1 MTSRA
6 WAGRLR
12 CALGAFVALAAASF
26 PPPKAEAGCSSYVR
40 VASQA
45 QTHPGLDLLAHLPD
59 LDSPAP
65 TDRPAPCRGP
75 SCSGGERSPASTPAA
90 PVAPLEGRWGLR
102 VEVVEPP
109 RQGSRLSAA
118 AADLGRP
125 VRQGLPVDRPPRLKG
140 RPSY

>member
-6 WAGRLR
+6 WVGRLR

-40 VASQA
+40 VPSQT

-59 LDSPAP
+59 LDPPA
-65 TDRPAPCRGP
+65 RPAPCRGP
-75 SCSGGERSPASTPAA
+75 SCSGGERLPAPAPVA

-102 VEVVEPP
+102 VGVVEAP
-109 RQGSRLSAA
+109 RPESRLAA
-118 AADLGRP
+118 TPAEVGRP
-125 VRQGLPVDRPPRLKG
+125 VRQGLPVDRPPRLTG
-140 RPSY
+140 RPSF